1 MSIKTFKI
9 TKAQYKRIIS
19 KQENSSLDFKSV
31 DIKPAKLSHSL
42 SALANADGGEI
53 YVGIAED
60 KKNKFFSWQG
70 FNNVEEANNHLAIV
84 NQLFP
89 LNQEVDCKFLVY
101 ENSFVLH
108 IEIQR
113 TRQIIETPD
122 GVPYIRVNAQNLA
135 VRTAKELMQLARNK
149 GTHSCSFEEETT
161 FADISDIADSKPLV
175 GFMEENKLDYEQL
188 KWLTNQKFIY
198 KDKLTVCGVLLFSE
212 IPQII
217 IPKHCDIKIYRYKT
231 GEEKGH
237 RELLAFDP
245 IVIEGWVHQ
254 QIKLAVEKT
263 KEIVEQIPKRG
274 DKELEKIVYPHKALH
289 EIITNA
295 VLHRD
300 YSFPSDIHIRIF
312 DNRIEVESPGKLPG
326 HVTTDNILDESYPRN
341 PRLVRYIREFPDPP
355 NRDMGE
361 GLDTAFRVMQ
371 ELKLKPP
378 EIKELENKVIV
389 YIRHESLAS
398 PEEIILNYLE
408 RNHQIKSSQVR
419 EICHIVSEYK
429 ARKLLQGLIKS
440 QLLERVPDLKRSA
453 SAYRKCRENFNYDL
467 ELTEFQI
474 QAIQKVEASLDQRQH
489 RLLVAMAHGSGSMI
503 TCMVLIYRLLKR
515 NQFRRVLFLVGKN
528 VQVTQ
533 ALNIFETYRIES
545 LKTFAEIFE
554 VDELKDNLLNENT
567 KVDLIAVRSF
577 VKRFLDSSNETLA
590 LIAKQYD
597 CIVMNEC
604 YEKGLPNIERVL
616 GHFDAV
622 KIALIATPTQ
632 QSLQIY
638 GEPIYRYS
646 PDVKQVEGAD
656 LATDVNLIGTNGEQI
671 LKQQIEQGCSSAER
685 PQDYLESFNAFL
697 RDNLN
702 KIPALLMVTQRPQ
715 ELSRYQLKEMRL
727 LLDAAGFSETN
738 LQVAWREMTNE
749 DIAASIIGFIRQ
761 AALGDALVPYGERV
775 DKAMKKIL
783 ASSAWT
789 APQRKWL
796 ERIGQQL
803 KTEVIVDRDAFDRG
817 AFKAQGGGFE
827 RINKAFDGRLE
838 EILVEISSNLW
849 DNAS

>member
-1 MSIKTFKI
+1 MSIESFKI
-9 TKAQYKRIIS
+9 TKAQYKKIIS
-19 KQENSSLDFKSV
+19 KQENSSLDFKS
-31 DIKPAKLSHSL
+31 IGIQPAKLSHSL
-42 SALANADGGEI
+42 SAFANADGGDI

-60 KKNKFFSWQG
+60 KNNKLFRWEG
-70 FNNVEEANNHLAIV
+70 FNNVEEANNHLAII
-84 NQLFP
+84 NDLFP
-89 LNQEVDCKFLVY
+89 LNEEINCRFLVY

-113 TRQIIETPD
+113 TRQVIKASD

-135 VRTAKELMQLARNK
+135 VKKAEELLQLKRNK
-149 GTHSCSFEEETT
+149 GTHSYSFEEESTV
-161 FADISDIADSKPLV
+161 ADISDIADSKPLV
-175 GFMEENKLDYEQL
+175 EFMKENEPNSEQL

-198 KDKLTVCGVLLFSE
+198 KDKITVCGVLLFSD

-231 GEEKGH
+231 GEEKGS

-274 DKELEKIVYPHKALH
+274 NKKLEKIVYPHQALH

-312 DNRIEVESPGKLPG
+312 DNRIEIESPGKLPG
-326 HVTTDNILDESYPRN
+326 HVTTNNILDESYSRN
-341 PRLVRYIREFPDPP
+341 PRLVRYIRKFPHPP
-355 NRDMGE
+355 NKDIGE
-361 GLDTAFRVMQ
+361 GLNTAFKAMQ
-371 ELKLKPP
+371 ELRLKPP
-378 EIKELENKVIV
+378 EIKELDNKIIV
-389 YIRHESLAS
+389 YILHESLAS
-398 PEEIILNYLE
+398 PEEIILDYLKH
-408 RNHQIKSSQVR
+408 NHQIKPSRVR

-429 ARKLLQGLIKS
+429 TDKILKGLVKS
-440 QLLERVPDLKRSA
+440 QLIERVPNLKRGT
-453 SAYRKCRENFNYDL
+453 SAYRKCREGFNYNL
-467 ELTEFQI
+467 ELCEFQI
-474 QAIQKVEASLDQRQH
+474 QAIQKVEASLDEKQQK
-489 RLLVAMAHGSGSMI
+489 LLVAMAQGSGTII
-503 TCMVLIYRLLKR
+503 TCMVLIYRLLER
-515 NQFRRVLFLVGKN
+515 NQFRKFLFLVNKN
-528 VQVTQ
+528 ALVAQ
-533 ALNIFETYRIES
+533 ALSIFGTYRIES
-545 LKTFAEIFE
+545 LKPFAEIFE

-567 KVDLIAVRSF
+567 KVDIAGVRSF
-577 VKRFLDSSNETLA
+577 VKRSLDSETLA
-590 LIAKQYD
+590 LIANQYD

-604 YEKGLPNIERVL
+604 HEKGLPDIEQFL
-616 GHFDAV
+616 DHFKAV
-622 KIALIATPTQ
+622 KIALMATPTQ

-638 GEPIYRYS
+638 GEPIYSYS
-646 PDVKQVEGAD
+646 SDVKQVEEAEPV
-656 LATDVNLIGTNGEQI
+656 TDVNPIRNNGEQI
-671 LKQQIEQGCSSAER
+671 LKQPIEQGCGNVEH

-697 RDNLN
+697 QENLN
-702 KIPALLMVTQRPQ
+702 KISALLVVTQRPQ
-715 ELSRYQLKEMRL
+715 ELSRYQLKELRL
-727 LLDAAGFSETN
+727 LLDEAGFSETN

-783 ASSAWT
+783 ASRSWT

-827 RINKAFDGRLE
+827 RINKAFDGGLE